1 MKFLTTIRFA
11 PSDAQVFAQAAEEG
25 EWAVSGAFAFA
36 ALPPEALNGKLR
48 QAFANGFLSLDSFGH
63 STFTSVTGI
72 TDAERARI
80 TDRLADHFVARY
92 GAPDRAAAR
101 PPAEEEVAYI
111 ADLCAGL
118 PIGKVVAV
126 SREIDDAGQLREAF
140 RTIDKPA
147 SCAEGGAWQIVEA
160 ET

>member
-1 MKFLTTIRFA
+1 MPRLSLLALCLSVTSYAAFA
-11 PSDAQVFAQAAEEG
+11 PAVPAQETVPAA
-25 EWAVSGAFAFA
+25 
-36 ALPPEALNGKLR
+36 
-48 QAFANGFLSLDSFGH
+48 
-63 STFTSVTGI
+63 
-72 TDAERARI
+72 TDA
-80 TDRLADHFVARY
+80 T
-92 GAPDRAAAR
+92 DRAAAR
-101 PPAEEEVAYI
+101 PVAEEEVAYI

-140 RTIDKPA
+140 RTIDKPT

>member
-1 MKFLTTIRFA
+1 MKFLTTIRFD
-11 PSDAQVFAQAAEEG
+11 PSDMQVFDHAAKEG

-101 PPAEEEVAYI
+101 PTAEEEVAYI